1 MEKRILG
8 KTNLHVT
15 VLGHGAMEIR
25 GPRIWSGR
33 PVTDTQA
40 ETILNAVLD
49 GGINFI
55 DTAWDYGLS
64 EDYIG
69 KYISHRRDEYILAT
83 KCGCTWVDKGDH
95 DETPHVWTRENLRR
109 NIESSLKRM
118 KTDCID
124 IWQLHNPEP
133 AQVESEDLPAFMD
146 EIKKE
151 GKVRHVA
158 ISSTLPH
165 LPVYL
170 KWGVFETFQIPY
182 SALERAHELVIQ
194 QVADAGCGVIVR
206 GGVARG
212 EPGAGLGGKDRWA
225 LFAKAKLDELCA
237 PGDDFPSRHAYDH
250 RGHAY
255 PRTSYGKHQG
265 RPGGSAT
272 GECLRG
278 SQAPPDCRG
287 GSFRAGP
294 VALYQKVCSFSLKSR
309 LNVVREP
316 YDFVM

>member
-25 GPRIWSGR
+25 GPRIWGGR
-33 PVTDTQA
+33 PVTDKQA
-40 ETILNAVLD
+40 ETILHAVLD

-64 EDYIG
+64 EEYIG
-69 KYISHRRDEYILAT
+69 KYIAHRRSEYILAT
-83 KCGCTWVDKGDH
+83 KCGCTWVDCGDH
-95 DETPHVWTRENLRR
+95 DETPHVWTRDNLRR
-109 NIESSLKRM
+109 NIESSLQRM
-118 KTDCID
+118 KTDYVD
-124 IWQLHNPEP
+124 IWQLHNPSPE
-133 AQVESEDLPAFMD
+133 QVEQEDLPAFMA

-151 GKVRHVA
+151 GKVRHIA

-182 SALERAHELVIQ
+182 SALERAHELVIG

-212 EPGAGLGGKDRWA
+212 EPGAGLGGKDRWEI
-225 LFAKAKLDELCA
+225 FEKAKLDELCA
-237 PGDDFPSRHAYDH
+237 EGESRTAFLMRYTISHPGMHTTIVGTLIPEHLTENIKA
-250 RGHAY
+250 A
-255 PRTSYGKHQG
+255 Q
-265 RPGGSAT
+265 
-272 GECLRG
+272 
-278 SQAPPDCRG
+278 
-287 GSFRAGP
+287 AGP
-294 VALYQKVCSFSLKSR
+294 LAAEVYEEAKRR
-309 LNVVREP
+309 LTAAGQVPEP
-316 YDFVM
+316 VK